1 MTAAEGSASRPNGGE
16 FGQLDEIEQR
26 LPGYRYG
33 VVLLLLLVTYVV
45 EASASPN
52 EWTRLV
58 AIILQALTLL
68 VAMSASRVSPR
79 TIRIT
84 TAILGLIVLL
94 STASILFVS
103 EGDNARGAFFIVSAL
118 LVGVAPVVIL
128 RGLLQRPVIDVKT
141 ILGALCI
148 YVLLGMMF
156 AFAYGAVGAFSA
168 DPFFAETTHATIADY
183 LYFSYVTQTTVG
195 YGDLTAAEGFGR
207 ALAVLEALTGQI
219 YLVTVISLLVGS
231 MRPRRDRL
239 PFAPGDDNAPAPGE
253 DTA

>member
-1 MTAAEGSASRPNGGE
+1 MTAAEGNASRPDETG
-16 FGQLDEIEQR
+16 LDEIERR

-33 VVLLLLLVTYVV
+33 VVLLLLIVTYMV
-45 EASASPN
+45 EASASPS
-52 EWTRLV
+52 EWTRV
-58 AIILQALTLL
+58 VTIILQSLTLL

-84 TAILGLIVLL
+84 TAILVLIIVVAV
-94 STASILFVS
+94 ASIPTMS
-103 EGDNARGAFFIVSAL
+103 EGDDLRGAFFVVSAL

-156 AFAYGAVGAFSA
+156 AFVYGAVGAFSS
-168 DPFFAETTHATIADY
+168 DPFFAQTTHATIADY
-183 LYFSYVTQTTVG
+183 LYFSFVTQTTVG

-231 MRPRRDRL
+231 MRPRRESLR
-239 PFAPGDDNAPAPGE
+239 PAGGEGTASTPGE

>member
-1 MTAAEGSASRPNGGE
+1 MTEAEGKASRPDE
-16 FGQLDEIEQR
+16 TELDEIERR

-33 VVLLLLLVTYVV
+33 VVLLLLIITYVV
-45 EASASPN
+45 EASASPS
-52 EWTRLV
+52 EWTRV
-58 AIILQALTLL
+58 VTIILQSLTLL

-84 TAILGLIVLL
+84 TAILVLIILVAV
-94 STASILFVS
+94 ASIPTMS
-103 EGDNARGAFFIVSAL
+103 EGDELRGAFFVVSAL

-148 YVLLGMMF
+148 YVLLGMLF
-156 AFAYGAVGAFSA
+156 AFVYGAVGAFSA
-168 DPFFAETTHATIADY
+168 DPFFAQTTHATIADY

-231 MRPRRDRL
+231 MRPRRESLR
-239 PFAPGDDNAPAPGE
+239 PRAAKATAPTPGE

>member
-1 MTAAEGSASRPNGGE
+1 MTTAEGSVSRPDDGR
-16 FGQLDEIEQR
+16 LDELDELEQR

-33 VVLLLLLVTYVV
+33 LVLLLLVATYVL
-45 EASASPN
+45 EASAKPS

-58 AIILQALTLL
+58 AIILQAVTLL
-68 VAMSASRVSPR
+68 VAMSASRVSVR

-84 TAILGLIVLL
+84 TVILAVIVLAAAVSIPL
-94 STASILFVS
+94 SN

-118 LVGVAPVVIL
+118 LVGVAPVVIV
-128 RGLLQRPVIDVKT
+128 RGLMQRPLIDVKT
-141 ILGALCI
+141 ILGALCV

-156 AFAYGAVGAFSA
+156 AFAYGAVGAFSS
-168 DPFFAETTHATIADY
+168 DPFFAQKAHETIADY

-207 ALAVLEALTGQI
+207 ALAVLEALSGQI

-231 MRPRRDRL
+231 MRPRHEGFRAARGEDS
-239 PFAPGDDNAPAPGE
+239 ASTPGDDTE
-253 DTA
+253 